1 MDNNQNLSNKELHDL
16 KKQEKMAE
24 KESLARR
31 KKLKSLAIWGGVAV
45 VVLGS
50 ILGLVRIVEN
60 TPDPTETALLTET
73 VSAADWF
80 LGGKET
86 PVVLVEYGDYQCP
99 ACSAYHNFTKQL
111 VAEFGE
117 KITFVYRHFP
127 LRQIHPNANLA
138 AQAAEAA
145 GEQNKFWEMH
155 NMLYENQNAWAKSP
169 SAEKIFIEYATTLGL
184 NIDKFKTDFDSDAVK
199 DKIEKDLASAKAAN
213 LPGTPSFFL
222 NGKSIENPQSY
233 EQFRILINQAGA
245 AAPSPLAPTTNQ

>member
-1 MDNNQNLSNKELHDL
+1 MENNQNLSNKELHDL
-16 KKQEKMAE
+16 KKQEKSAE
-24 KESLARR
+24 KERLSRQ
-31 KKLKSLAIWGGVAV
+31 KKLKSVAIWGGVAV

-50 ILGLVRIVEN
+50 ILGLVNMVEN
-60 TPDPTETALLTET
+60 TPDPTGTALLTET
-73 VSAADWF
+73 ISDADWF

-99 ACSAYHNFTKQL
+99 ACAAYHNLTKQI

-127 LRQIHPNANLA
+127 LRRIHPNANIA

-145 GEQNKFWEMH
+145 GAQSKFWEMH
-155 NMLYENQNAWAKSP
+155 NMLYENQNDWAKSP
-169 SAEKIFIEYATTLGL
+169 SAEKIFVEYATTLGL
-184 NIDKFKTDFDSDAVK
+184 DVDKFKTDLDSDVIK
-199 DKIEKDLASAKAAN
+199 NKIEKDLASAEAAN

-245 AAPSPLAPTTNQ
+245 ATPGPLAPTTTQ